1 MSGRDYRRVGY
12 RDELLADRSVQRS
25 YSDGR
30 REWRRR
36 VGGVVEWRD
45 DRGRSGVDEP
55 LGNRLVKRRHGDG
68 SVVYGRELG
77 YGRTA
82 WGDRALTVNE
92 TSMGGRVGAI
102 LAAVGA
108 AGLLGAIVDPPD
120 VLSAEEEEELRQQA
134 QQSAGSDGGDWDLDG
149 GDEGSDDDW
158 GDPGTGTD
166 SDSDFG

>member
-1 MSGRDYRRVGY
+1 VNGRDYRRVGY

-25 YSDGR
+25 YADGR

-36 VGGVVEWRD
+36 VGGTVEWRD
-45 DRGRSGVDEP
+45 DRGGAGVDEP
-55 LGNRLVKRRHGDG
+55 LGHRLVKRRHADG
-68 SVVYGRELG
+68 RVVYGRELG

-108 AGLLGAIVDPPD
+108 AGLLGAIADPPD
-120 VLSAEEEEELRQQA
+120 VLTPEQEEQLRQQA
-134 QQSAGSDGGDWDLDG
+134 QQSGGDDWGPDDV
-149 GDEGSDDDW
+149 DDDEDEW
-158 GDPGTGTD
+158 GDPGTGSD
-166 SDSDFG
+166 SYSDFG

>member
-1 MSGRDYRRVGY
+1 VSGSDYRRVGY

-25 YSDGR
+25 YADGR

-36 VGGVVEWRD
+36 VGDTVEWRD
-45 DRGRSGVDEP
+45 DRGGSGVDEP
-55 LGNRLVKRRHGDG
+55 LGPRLVKRRFHDG
-68 SVVYGRELG
+68 RVLYGRELG

-108 AGLLGAIVDPPD
+108 AGLLGTIVDPPAA
-120 VLSAEEEEELRQQA
+120 LTPEEEEELRQQA
-134 QQSAGSDGGDWDLDG
+134 QQAGGSGDGSDGDWS
-149 GDEGSDDDW
+149 SDDDW
-158 GDPGTGTD
+158 GDSGSDAD